1 MPGVGANAYQVAH
14 TVIRTVAWAARP
26 KHQSESYIGTV
37 VELLCM
43 VAEPA
48 PKVVMSGRMGA
59 AILVEDGR
67 GCVPLLLFCQ
77 WGKW

>member
-1 MPGVGANAYQVAH
+1 MGAAARTLQLGACSSYVTHLTCVNG
-14 TVIRTVAWAARP
+14 TVA
-26 KHQSESYIGTV
+26 
-37 VELLCM
+37 ELLCM

-67 GCVPLLLFCQ
+67 GAVPPCYCFANGESGERGEV
-77 WGKW
+77 W